1 MSLQIQQQVKG
12 LEALKRTSNDAGAI
26 AYCLIGTREL
36 MQKPISR
43 VTVQFHQRSGRVG
56 SLSRLLSKERQFR
69 PTMEPMRQQERQA
82 LSTGVVQ
89 LPIQISPV

>member
-26 AYCLIGTREL
+26 AYCLGTREL
-36 MQKPISR
+36 MQKPSSH
-43 VTVQFHQRSGRVG
+43 VTVHFHQRSGRVG